1 MQVSKKKYVRKTVT
15 WEGRRYEVRAETE
28 REAVEKLSV
37 LKDQLRRGEKIDG
50 ENRTVT
56 SWFREW
62 MDVYKIPSGISA
74 PTVEMYERMYRKYIK
89 QKPHQCRL
97 TYKKNPGKP

>member
-28 REAVEKLSV
+28 REAVEKLFV

-62 MDVYKIPSGISA
+62 MDVCKIPGWISA
-74 PTVEMYERMYRKYIK
+74 PPLRCMSGCTANTSNKTPPMPIN
-89 QKPHQCRL
+89 L
-97 TYKKNPGKP
+97 